1 MVVTKIQPGE
11 MAKPT
16 ATELNEEMGVQ
27 IRGMPF
33 SEVFASGDYVLI
45 RNQEPTVQQL
55 VEMRRNDGQ
64 ARGLFRLLTM
74 PVRAAARKLTW
85 LPDDGGDKE
94 AKFAEDLLLTP
105 TVSGGMQTPFA
116 KVISQMLIAVVDGF
130 APFEF
135 VYNVP
140 KRGPLQ
146 GKYALS
152 KIAYRPSET
161 IQFLINE
168 NGDFNGLRQRT
179 AAPGGRYLDVKIEK
193 ENSLYYA
200 CSEDEN
206 PFYGISFFNAAFYH
220 YDKKIKMYYLAHL
233 AAQHRA
239 VGSRLGKYPPGAS
252 PKEIAAFRKGLADF
266 GLAQSMSVPDK
277 GYSVEDLG
285 KSLGDFP
292 FMDFINH
299 HNSQMSK
306 SVLAP
311 FMDDAQ
317 GGQKSLVDFGGQTE
331 SMHQTLINVLISDL
345 EDLINTWI
353 IPRFI
358 DWNFG
363 SHKYPTVKFGAFNED
378 QKKSISDT
386 FDKLAG
392 AGPSANVTRRFLLE
406 LEKYMAGEMGLE
418 IDYQEISKALE
429 KQDKAALD
437 HFMQDLATPPQ
448 QRPFQPIG
456 ANPADQQQ
464 GVPSAQQWLPGPE
477 GAGSPQQGAGSPQQ
491 GAGSPQQGPVGSPK
505 QGGSFPALPSQLSAD
520 GIPAASTWL
529 HEDAPISLS
538 WAEWSS
544 ARELVE
550 SVS

>member
-1 MVVTKIQPGE
+1 

-16 ATELNEEMGVQ
+16 TKEIDTEMGVQ

-74 PVRAAARKLTW
+74 PVRAAARRLTW
-85 LPDDGGDKE
+85 IPAPGGDKE
-94 AKFAEDLLLTP
+94 AKFAEDLLSTP
-105 TVSGGMQTPFA
+105 AVSGGMQTSFA
-116 KVISQMLIAVVDGF
+116 RVISQMLLAVVDGF
-130 APFEF
+130 APFEL
-135 VYNVP
+135 VYTVP
-140 KRGPLQ
+140 RRGPLQ

-161 IQFLINE
+161 IQFLIGE
-168 NGDFNGLRQRT
+168 KGEYNGLRQRT
-179 AAPGGRYLDVKIEK
+179 AAPGGRYLDIKIEK
-193 ENSLYYA
+193 DNSLYYA
-200 CSEDEN
+200 CGDEEN
-206 PFYGISFFNAAFYH
+206 PFYGVSYFNAAFYH

-252 PKEIAAFRKGLADF
+252 PNEIAAFKKGLADF
-266 GLAQSMSVPDK
+266 GLAQAMSVPDK

-311 FMDDAQ
+311 HMDEQQ
-317 GGQKSLVDFGGQTE
+317 GGRRPTVDFSTDTE
-331 SMHQTLINVLISDL
+331 EMHQILINVLISDL
-345 EDLINTWI
+345 ETLINEWL

-363 SHKYPTVKFGAFNED
+363 SHNYPSVKFGAFNED
-378 QKKSISDT
+378 QKKAIITT

-406 LEKYMAGEMGLE
+406 LERYMAGEMGMD
-418 IDYQEISKALE
+418 IDYEKVSKALD
-429 KQDKAALD
+429 KQDALSLD
-437 HFMQDLATPPQ
+437 HFMQDQAPPPM
-448 QRPFQPIG
+448 QRPFQPVG

-464 GVPSAQQWLPGPE
+464 GVPAAQQWLPGPQPVAPAGGP
-477 GAGSPQQGAGSPQQ
+477 GASSAASSTASGGSPAPTKG
-491 GAGSPQQGPVGSPK
+491 K
-505 QGGSFPALPSQLSAD
+505 YPALPSQLSVE
-520 GIPAASTWL
+520 GIPSASTWL
-529 HEDAPISLS
+529 HDDAVMSLS
-538 WAEWSS
+538 WAEWKT
-544 ARELVE
+544 AEDLVG